1 MLTKTKQKKNCDS
14 LTKTNTSRAMQHDIF
29 TH

>member
-1 MLTKTKQKKNCDS
+1 MLTKTKKKNCDS